1 MRVILDNGHG
11 GLINGIYQ
19 TNGKR
24 SHFDSI
30 GHFYEG
36 VYNRQIVKK
45 LINLC
50 KLENI
55 DYFELVPEQEDIRLS
70 ERIKR
75 EHKAYTEGSIL
86 ISIHCDAF
94 SKESANGFGTHSYK
108 HVTDVS
114 KALNITYDNANGC
127 ELKNR
132 GCKTANFYMLRKS
145 KSKAVLIE
153 CGFMTNLKDVT
164 YLINNQDNI
173 VEGVF
178 NYIKKAT
185 ST

>member
-1 MRVILDNGHG
+1 MKFILDNGHG
-11 GLINGIYQ
+11 GLINNVYQ
-19 TNGKR
+19 TKGKR
-24 SHFDSI
+24 SYFDSI
-30 GHFYEG
+30 GNFYEG
-36 VYNRQIVKK
+36 VYNREIVAK
-45 LINLC
+45 LIKLC

-55 DYFELVPEQEDIRLS
+55 DYFELVPEQTDVRLS

-75 EHKAYTEGSIL
+75 EHKVYEKGDVL

-94 SKESANGFGTHSYK
+94 SKQSANGFGTFSYN
-108 HVTDVS
+108 HINNVS
-114 KALNITYDNANGC
+114 KGLNNSYDDANGC

-164 YLINNQDNI
+164 YLIEHQDNV
-173 VEGVF
+173 VEGIF
-178 NYIKKAT
+178 NYIKK
-185 ST
+185 SIV

>member
-1 MRVILDNGHG
+1 MKFILDNGHG
-11 GLINGIYQ
+11 GLINNVYQ
-19 TNGKR
+19 TKGKR
-24 SHFDSI
+24 SYFDSI
-30 GHFYEG
+30 GNFYEG
-36 VYNRQIVKK
+36 VYNREIVAK
-45 LINLC
+45 LIELC

-55 DYFELVPEQEDIRLS
+55 DYFELVPEQTDVRLS

-75 EHKAYTEGSIL
+75 EHKVYEKGDIL

-94 SKESANGFGTHSYK
+94 SKEQANGFGTHSYN
-108 HVTDVS
+108 HINNVS
-114 KALNITYDNANGC
+114 KGLNKSYDDANGC

-164 YLINNQDNI
+164 YLIEHQDNV
-173 VEGVF
+173 VEGIF
-178 NYIKKAT
+178 NYIKK
-185 ST
+185 SIV